1 MSNNSKDVVL
11 LSSKFTSPMVHMSAD
26 SFLKSLISMFLTP
39 LYAQEFNMYY
49 VLCSVMHV
57 VKACL
62 YY

>member
-1 MSNNSKDVVL
+1 
-11 LSSKFTSPMVHMSAD
+11 MVHMSAD